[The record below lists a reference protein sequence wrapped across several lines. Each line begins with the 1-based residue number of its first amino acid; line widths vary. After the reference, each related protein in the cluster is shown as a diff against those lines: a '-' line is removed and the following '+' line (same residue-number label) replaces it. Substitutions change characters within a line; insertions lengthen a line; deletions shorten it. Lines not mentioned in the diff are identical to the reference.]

1 MTATMTFRNLDIE
14 PEAPVEEWGVAGILT
29 ALERGGITQ
38 WRAIAAAVMAD
49 PWGRAARQ
57 LQQALTCVDADSGF
71 DESGVVY
78 TMRQVVT
85 NSRSRAEADERRAV
99 AGRVRDMVDRSGLA
113 AGEFASCVGT
123 SASRLSTYMSGKVCP
138 SAAMMLRME
147 RVSSTIYGRTTARG

>member
-1 MTATMTFRNLDIE
+1 MTAKMTFRNLDVDAD
-14 PEAPVEEWGVAGILT
+14 APVEQWGVAGILT

-38 WRAIAAAVMAD
+38 WRAIAAVVMAD

-57 LQQALTCVDADSGF
+57 LEQALACVDAESGF

-99 AGRVRDMVDRSGLA
+99 AGRVRDMVDRSGLP
-113 AGEFASCVGT
+113 AGEFAARVGT
-123 SASRLSTYMSGKVCP
+123 SASRLSTYLSGKVCP
-138 SAAMMLRME
+138 SAAMMLRMD
-147 RVSSTIYGRTTARG
+147 RVSSKGRDF